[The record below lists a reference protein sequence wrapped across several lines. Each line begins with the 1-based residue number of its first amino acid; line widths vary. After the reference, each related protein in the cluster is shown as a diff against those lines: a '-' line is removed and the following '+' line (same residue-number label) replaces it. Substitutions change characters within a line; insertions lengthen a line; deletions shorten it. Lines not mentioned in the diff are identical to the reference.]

1 MWWCDGARLWK
12 ASTRASA
19 TRRVRWRGMARWY
32 AYGSVYTDGEY
43 KDVGR
48 GRRSRGAASTGTL
61 AAPSVRRLVEGRQD
75 GRARRVPF
83 CQGADLDGST
93 LRCCC
98 CVFNTQRA
106 WSARPGCVRSVSVTA
121 RFRTFGLLGPQD
133 QTLTHSTLTLR
144 PDPGTRCHGHRRCHG
159 TWARSRSR
167 GSGVTRVRPDPGS
180 SRGSTRFP
188 FRI

>member
-98 CVFNTQRA
+98 CCSTLSTRMVR
-106 WSARPGCVRSVSVTA
+106 ARPGCVRSVSVTA

-167 GSGVTRVRPDPGS
+167 SGVRHAS
-180 SRGSTRFP
+180 QA
-188 FRI
+188 

>member
-106 WSARPGCVRSVSVTA
+106 CWSARPGCVRSVSVTA

-144 PDPGTRCHGHRRCHG
+144 PDPGTRCHGHPGAVMAHGHAHGLTLRRH
-159 TWARSRSR
+159 
-167 GSGVTRVRPDPGS
+167 TRQA
-180 SRGSTRFP
+180 
-188 FRI
+188 

>member
-83 CQGADLDGST
+83 CQGADWDGST

-98 CVFNTQRA
+98 CCSTGQ
-106 WSARPGCVRSVSVTA
+106 
-121 RFRTFGLLGPQD
+121 
-133 QTLTHSTLTLR
+133 HSTRMLVRPARLCAIRERDRARDSELLACLGRRAKPLR
-144 PDPGTRCHGHRRCHG
+144 T
-159 TWARSRSR
+159 ARSRSGLTPAR
-167 GSGVTRVRPDPGS
+167 AVMGTGAVLAHGHAHAPSVPGVTRQA
-180 SRGSTRFP
+180 
-188 FRI
+188 